1 MTFNGNTI
9 IANYNTFMNT
19 LKSSDPYKAIPF
31 DSIDPDVYKTRSDRF
46 PLFAALSDRSASK
59 QRYAERWVGF
69 TRAYWCLTCS
79 HCQKEVRFCSMCQG
93 ELFPVD
99 KKSGSDDSVK
109 KLQCTECH
117 RVITMRFCS
126 NCGHQFRD
134 EKVDARMEIPGVN
147 VGLRCGGEA

>member
-1 MTFNGNTI
+1 
-9 IANYNTFMNT
+9 MNT
-19 LKSSDPYKAIPF
+19 LKSIDPYKAIPF

-147 VGLRCGGEA
+147 VGLRRGGEA

>member
-1 MTFNGNTI
+1 
-9 IANYNTFMNT
+9 
-19 LKSSDPYKAIPF
+19 
-31 DSIDPDVYKTRSDRF
+31 
-46 PLFAALSDRSASK
+46 
-59 QRYAERWVGF
+59 
-69 TRAYWCLTCS
+69 
-79 HCQKEVRFCSMCQG
+79 MCQG

-99 KKSGSDDSVK
+99 KKSGSDDLLK

-147 VGLRCGGEA
+147 VGIERCNER

>member
-1 MTFNGNTI
+1 
-9 IANYNTFMNT
+9 MNT
-19 LKSSDPYKAIPF
+19 LKSNDPYKAIPF
-31 DSIDPDVYKTRSDRF
+31 DSIDSDVYKTRSDRF
-46 PLFAALSDRSASK
+46 SLFIALISSSSTAK
-59 QRYAERWVGF
+59 QRYPERWVGF

-99 KKSGSDDSVK
+99 KKSGSDESLK

-126 NCGHQFRD
+126 SCGHQFRD

-147 VGLRCGGEA
+147 VNPQRSHEG